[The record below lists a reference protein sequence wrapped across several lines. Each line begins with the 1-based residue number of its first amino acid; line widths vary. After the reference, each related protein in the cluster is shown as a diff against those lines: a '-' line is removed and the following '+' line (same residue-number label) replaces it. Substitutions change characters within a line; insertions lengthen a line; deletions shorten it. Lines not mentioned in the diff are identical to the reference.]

1 MILLTV
7 ASLLIF
13 NRVSKMRIY
22 KFRSR
27 SLLLFVIVLFLCAGC
42 DQVPTT
48 ITRAQNTVKPVGKQ
62 DSTGKYLFKFIKD
75 GKFGYI
81 NEKGTI
87 VIPAQFVRAS
97 DFSEGLAGVAIDGK
111 YGVIDQQGNIVIKPQ
126 YEFISTFKNGQAQY
140 IESGMKIGIIDR
152 TGKIIKAATLDQ
164 NPAIIPTPVSDSE
177 GRNYSEG
184 LARISGPANNQ
195 KPQDADKY
203 GYINQQGVE
212 VIKPQFDYAADGFHE
227 GLAWVVINEKLGY
240 IDKKGKIVISPQFIN
255 RGGCCNGDFYEGL
268 ARVHQNGKSGYIDKQ
283 GKVILPIKFDL
294 VAPEFH
300 EGLAWVVANKKLGFV
315 DRSGKMI
322 IPLKFDYR
330 SVSKDRRAG
339 VTVCNDKY
347 CFSSESNFKN
357 GLAVVKIGDEYAY
370 IDKTGTILFDSRK
383 R

>member
-1 MILLTV
+1 M
-7 ASLLIF
+7 
-13 NRVSKMRIY
+13 KIY

-27 SLLLFVIVLFLCAGC
+27 SLLLFFLVLFLCAGC
-42 DQVPTT
+42 DQAPSA
-48 ITRAQNTVKPVGKQ
+48 IIQAQNTIKPVEKPVLAN
-62 DSTGKYLFKFIKD
+62 KYLFRFMRD

-81 NEKGTI
+81 NEQGKI
-87 VIPAQFVRAS
+87 VIPAQFVRAD
-97 DFSEGLAGVAIDGK
+97 DFSEGLAGVTIDGK
-111 YGVIDQQGNIVIKPQ
+111 YGMIDQQGKIVIKPQ
-126 YEFISTFKNGQAQY
+126 YEFIYQFKNGQAKFL
-140 IESGMKIGIIDR
+140 ESGGRIGIIDR

-164 NPAIIPTPVSDSE
+164 NPAIISTPVSDGE

-240 IDKKGKIVISPQFIN
+240 IDKLGKIVISPQFIN
-255 RGGCCNGDFYEGL
+255 RGGCCNGDFHEGL
-268 ARVHQNGKSGYIDKQ
+268 ARVHQNEKSGYIDKQ
-283 GKVILPIKFDL
+283 GKVILPIKFDQ

-315 DRSGKMI
+315 DRSGKI
-322 IPLKFDYR
+322 VIPLQFDYR

-339 VTVCNDKY
+339 VAVCNDKY

-357 GLAVVKIGDEYAY
+357 GLAVVKIGNEYAY
-370 IDKTGTILFDSRK
+370 IDKTGKILFDSRK